1 MAVIIKL
8 GIGYSTRSGNMF
20 FDIAAMNGDVTPDP
34 ARTIQSTTKEETGSN
49 SQDYIP
55 WGLDNK
61 LPLQM
66 LKSIESCGVLEG
78 IIDSQSRFALGEGV
92 MWAYVRRDK
101 GGKMIVE
108 EIADISAITE
118 FMEENNH
125 YYNEYAWM
133 RDQIGMANGVV
144 RFMLDKQHKKI
155 AAYQRDDITELR
167 YAQMQMEGTRKGQ
180 IDNIFL
186 CAQWDKISDV
196 NDSSVVKVRLLDE
209 KRPLYH
215 LKELKDSTEEVE
227 FALTFKKPGWN
238 KKYYPLPAWYAAK
251 KWVDIAEKIPVMKAA
266 MYEHNFRPRY
276 LVIIYEQ
283 FWDSRF
289 QGDENNPDAKSWEDY
304 TDAEREQKRQEVYD
318 EIDKHLTG
326 AENHGK
332 ALFVGGWID
341 PATGNKYSEIEIT
354 PIDDFIKEGA
364 MLPDSAAANSEIAFS
379 MRYNPAILGA
389 SLPSGPYTNSQGG
402 SNVREAASLQ
412 IITLEPERM
421 AIRRVYNIIKK
432 FNGWDREFAKQGL
445 TLEPVI
451 MNTILTTL
459 DTGAGSKPVM
469 LGADPGNNN
478 QPKNNGTN

>member
-1 MAVIIKL
+1 MVISKY
-8 GIGYSTRSGNMF
+8 GIGYGTKSGYMF
-20 FDIAAMNGDVTPDP
+20 FDVAAMNGDMTPDP
-34 ARTIQSTTKEETGSN
+34 ARPIENTTKEETS
-49 SQDYIP
+49 SQSKDFIP
-55 WGLDNK
+55 WGNDNK
-61 LPLQM
+61 LPLQL
-66 LKSIESCGVLEG
+66 LKSIETCGVLEG

-92 MWAYVRRDK
+92 LWAYVRRDK

-108 EIADISAITE
+108 EIADIPEITE

-133 RDQIGMANGVV
+133 RDQIGMANGMV
-144 RFMLDKQHKKI
+144 RFMLNNERSAI
-155 AAYQRDDITELR
+155 ATYQRDDITEMR
-167 YAQMQMEGTRKGQ
+167 YQVMQMEGERKGS
-180 IDNIFL
+180 IDNVFL
-186 CAQWDKISDV
+186 CAQWDKITDV
-196 NDSSVVKVRLLDE
+196 NDKSVVKVRLLDE
-209 KRPLYH
+209 KSPLSH
-215 LKELKDSTEEVE
+215 LRELKEKTKEVE

-238 KKYYPLPAWYAAK
+238 KKYYPLPHWYAAK

-276 LVIIYEQ
+276 MVVIYEQ

-289 QGDENNPDAKSWEDY
+289 QGDEEGNTKSWAEY
-304 TDAEREQKRQEVYD
+304 TDEEREAKRQEVYD
-318 EIDKHLTG
+318 EIDQHLTG

-341 PATGNKYSEIEIT
+341 PATGNKFSEIEIT

-432 FNGWDREFAKQGL
+432 FNGWDQKHAKPGL
-445 TLEPVI
+445 NLEPVM

-459 DTGAGSKPVM
+459 DTGAGSKSVM
-469 LGADPGNNN
+469 LGADPGNNK
-478 QPKNNGTN
+478 QPQKEENGTD